1 MNLKQ
6 LARSVK
12 NYIKMSAKGE
22 AFVELFDV
30 NDNSV
35 VFEVPTIDDIQVGTS
50 ASPDGEFL
58 FTDGTKIVIKGGVVT
73 VIEKPIEEEKIEIEE
88 EPVDEVDS
96 VEPIVEE
103 SEKDARITELEATN
117 AQLMDEISK
126 LKGDL
131 EEKVNEITDVEK
143 ELSEIQ
149 NFYVAMNK
157 AHLNERRAEHKN
169 DEGMAFSFKKKSKI

>member
-58 FTDGTKIVIKGGVVT
+58 FTDGTKIVIDGGVVT
-73 VIEKPIEEEKIEIEE
+73 VMEKPTDGEQPLGEG
-88 EPVDEVDS
+88 EPV
-96 VEPIVEE
+96 VEP
-103 SEKDARITELEATN
+103 EKDARIAELEAAN
-117 AQLMDEISK
+117 AQLMDEIAT
-126 LKGDL
+126 LKSDL
-131 EEKVNEITDVEK
+131 EGKVEEITDVEK

-149 NFYVAMNK
+149 NFYIKMNRAQLK
-157 AHLNERRAEHKN
+157 ERSTKHKD

>member
-12 NYIKMSAKGE
+12 NYIKMSSSGE

-35 VFEVPTIDDIQVGTS
+35 VFEVPTIDDIQVGTP
-50 ASPDGEFL
+50 ASPDGVFL
-58 FTDGTKIVIKGGVVT
+58 FTDGTKIVVEGGAVT
-73 VIEKPIEEEKIEIEE
+73 EMEKPNSENQPVGEGESVA
-88 EPVDEVDS
+88 EP
-96 VEPIVEE
+96 
-103 SEKDARITELEATN
+103 EKDAKIAELEAAN
-117 AQLMDEISK
+117 AQLKEEIAK

-131 EEKVNEITDVEK
+131 EEKVEEITDVEK

-149 NFYVAMNK
+149 NFYIKMNRAQLK
-157 AHLNERRAEHKN
+157 ERSTKRKN
-169 DEGMAFSFKKKSKI
+169 DEGMAFSFKKKTKNSLC

>member
-1 MNLKQ
+1 MDLKQ

-58 FTDGTKIVIKGGVVT
+58 FTDGTKIVIDGGVVT
-73 VIEKPIEEEKIEIEE
+73 VMEKPTDGEQPLNEG
-88 EPVDEVDS
+88 EPV
-96 VEPIVEE
+96 VEP
-103 SEKDARITELEATN
+103 EKDARIAELEAAN
-117 AQLMDEISK
+117 AQLMDEIAT
-126 LKGDL
+126 LKGNL
-131 EEKVNEITDVEK
+131 EEKVEEITDVEK

-149 NFYVAMNK
+149 NFYIKMNRAQLK
-157 AHLNERRAEHKN
+157 ERSTKHKD

>member
-58 FTDGTKIVIKGGVVT
+58 FTDGTKIVINGGVVT
-73 VIEKPIEEEKIEIEE
+73 VMEKPTEGEQPLDEG
-88 EPVDEVDS
+88 EPV
-96 VEPIVEE
+96 VEP
-103 SEKDARITELEATN
+103 EKDARIAELEAAN
-117 AQLMDEISK
+117 AQLMDEIAT
-126 LKGDL
+126 LKSDL
-131 EEKVNEITDVEK
+131 EGKVEEITDVEK

-149 NFYVAMNK
+149 NFYIKMNRAQLK
-157 AHLNERRAEHKN
+157 ERNTKLKD